1 MKKVPLVSIIMNCY
15 NGEKYLKES
24 IKSILLQTY
33 PNWEL
38 IFWNNKSTDN
48 SEKII
53 KKFKDQR
60 IKYYKSKKFLNLYES
75 RNLAIKKSRG
85 KYITFLDVDDQWLKT
100 KLNNQVSFMS
110 KNKKSFKMVYSNF
123 YINDQTKKKKYLP
136 YQKLPSGKI
145 TQKLLNNYSIGI
157 LTVLIDKDIFLNNKF
172 NKDYNII
179 GDFDFIIKIS
189 QKISIGCIQ
198 KPLAIYRLHN
208 ENYSKQKIDLHINEL
223 KNWVRENENKLKK
236 YSYSINAI
244 KKTIFILK
252 FKRFLRFLGV

>member
-123 YINDQTKKKKYLP
+123 YINDQTKKKNIYL
-136 YQKLPSGKI
+136 
-145 TQKLLNNYSIGI
+145 
-157 LTVLIDKDIFLNNKF
+157 
-172 NKDYNII
+172 
-179 GDFDFIIKIS
+179 IKNS
-189 QKISIGCIQ
+189 
-198 KPLAIYRLHN
+198 H
-208 ENYSKQKIDLHINEL
+208 
-223 KNWVRENENKLKK
+223 REK
-236 YSYSINAI
+236 
-244 KKTIFILK
+244 
-252 FKRFLRFLGV
+252 